1 MKALRNYYYNGRPGY
16 RHACT
21 CRKFEHSYNIIVIL
35 LSTAGPGSVLATTT
49 SNSVGTSTSSE
60 SLPLNFNDTQVLSD
74 SQAEYLVLVAA
85 PTASVGGL
93 LVLAAT
99 ALLVAGIVVCWSRRY
114 KQRKSISSTTTNGT
128 ELRDTSTDMRPPS
141 TQSRSR
147 VHASATTT
155 VNVFNIKE
163 NVAYQ
168 AYNFDEHVYAQ
179 PHAHQWRNEYQND
192 YEISTQY
199 YNSDT

>member
-1 MKALRNYYYNGRPGY
+1 MAIVNYGN
-16 RHACT
+16 AWV
-21 CRKFEHSYNIIVIL
+21 YNIAN
-35 LSTAGPGSVLATTT
+35 SRYKYNYSYPSATATVHM
-49 SNSVGTSTSSE
+49 GTSTDNSSSE
-60 SLPLNFNDTQVLSD
+60 SLPLNDNQVSD
-74 SQAEYLVLVAA
+74 SRAEYLVLVAA
-85 PTASVGGL
+85 PTASAGGL
-93 LVLAAT
+93 LVLAA
-99 ALLVAGIVVCWSRRY
+99 AVLLVAGIVVCWSRRY

-141 TQSRSR
+141 IQSRSR
-147 VHASATTT
+147 VHAPATTT

-179 PHAHQWRNEYQND
+179 PHAHQWRNEYQNN